1 MTLAF
6 AAPAQITIPV
16 AGSSS
21 LFPVRR
27 IYCVGRNYAEHIK
40 EMGNDLKGTPI
51 FFQKPADAI
60 VLDGRFPYP
69 PASDDVHHEI
79 ELVVAL
85 GPGATVFGHAV
96 GLDMTRRD
104 LQSEAKKGGKP
115 WEGAKAFDHSAPV
128 SVIVAGSSAL
138 VRGAITLDVNGQR
151 RQTADISEMI
161 WNVSEIM
168 AELSKLYE
176 LKAGDL
182 IFTGTPSGVGPVQRG
197 DKLHAEIAGV
207 GGLDVTVV

>member
-1 MTLAF
+1 MRAGRSCINF
-6 AAPAQITIPV
+6 APPFDV
-16 AGSSS
+16 A
-21 LFPVRR
+21 
-27 IYCVGRNYAEHIK
+27 
-40 EMGNDLKGTPI
+40 
-51 FFQKPADAI
+51 
-60 VLDGRFPYP
+60 
-69 PASDDVHHEI
+69 
-79 ELVVAL
+79 
-85 GPGATVFGHAV
+85 
-96 GLDMTRRD
+96 
-104 LQSEAKKGGKP
+104 SEAKKGGKP
-115 WEGAKAFDHSAPV
+115 WEGAKAFDHSPPV